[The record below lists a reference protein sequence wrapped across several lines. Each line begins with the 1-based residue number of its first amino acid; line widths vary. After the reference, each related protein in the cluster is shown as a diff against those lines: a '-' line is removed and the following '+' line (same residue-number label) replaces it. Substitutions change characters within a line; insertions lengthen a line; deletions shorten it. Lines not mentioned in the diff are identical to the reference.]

1 LGVRLVGLRREG
13 GDMMEKGGRMVM
25 GEVRGYVRS
34 AHRDVG
40 EVVRAMYIEPLLQL
54 FRRGL
59 AVMLNMPIHCIAIE
73 RF

>member
-1 LGVRLVGLRREG
+1 MVG
-13 GDMMEKGGRMVM
+13 
-25 GEVRGYVRS
+25 RGNVRS

-59 AVMLNMPIHCIAIE
+59 AVVLDVPIHCIAIE
-73 RF
+73 RL